1 MQLTCNKS
9 EAVVPLAP
17 TMISSTSS
25 PSLLDRL
32 GLTASLACAAH
43 CALMPLLVSALPLF
57 LQDARLEWALV
68 GSSAGLGISSLVR
81 SYRRHQRRLAL
92 VVLTLGLLLLVLG
105 RLTEE
110 AGGHG
115 HGGVVL
121 VVLGGLVVAL
131 AHFLNHHL
139 SCPRS

>member
-1 MQLTCNKS
+1 M
-9 EAVVPLAP
+9 VPLAP
-17 TMISSTSS
+17 TMTSS

-57 LQDARLEWALV
+57 LQDERLEWALV

-81 SYRRHQRRLAL
+81 GYRRHQRRLAL
-92 VVLTLGLLLLVLG
+92 VVLALGLLLLVLG

-110 AGGHG
+110 AGGQG
-115 HGGVVL
+115 YRGVVL
-121 VVLGGLVVAL
+121 VVLGGLGVAL